1 TSSRRSAWAGV
12 APGAVDATASAGSAG
27 WSVAVGMRTVYR
39 PHRTGRLL
47 REEEMRDRVRPA
59 SGVEA
64 VEVLEGGEGAG
75 RLEQRRPEREQRGMA
90 RRTGASGGVERAA
103 GLPGQSEHAGS
114 AQMLGGDETRY
125 EGDRVPG
132 AHQVHLQQRIRG
144 REAHLRLDARL
155 APLRARPG
163 AGPA

>member
-27 WSVAVGMRTVYR
+27 WSVEGGMRTVDR

-103 GLPGQSEHAGS
+103 GLSGQSEHAGS

-132 AHQVHLQQRIRG
+132 AHQGHLPPRMRA
-144 REAHLRLDARL
+144 REAHM
-155 APLRARPG
+155 RPG
-163 AGPA
+163 ARPAEITPRPG